1 MNLSFSSDE
10 IYNLQ
15 KFVMRGGSKT
25 ILEFSFDDD
34 ESSLPLDI
42 ITSTVVWTM
51 SEFGQPDYTIIT
63 KQGTLSSDY
72 SCIVTLN
79 SSETK
84 DIEGKFVQ
92 QVTLVDYL
100 GDEYVVAQG
109 IIKINKNNNNDM

>member
-1 MNLSFSSDE
+1 MKLSFGSDE

-25 ILEFSFDDD
+25 ILEFSFADD

-42 ITSTVVWTM
+42 TTSSVIWTM
-51 SEFGQPDYTIIT
+51 SEFGQPDYTILT
-63 KQGTLSSDY
+63 KQGTLSSDT
-72 SCIVTLN
+72 SCVVTLTSN
-79 SSETK
+79 DTK

-92 QVTLVDYL
+92 QITLIDYL

-109 IIKINKNNNNDM
+109 LIKINKNNNNDI